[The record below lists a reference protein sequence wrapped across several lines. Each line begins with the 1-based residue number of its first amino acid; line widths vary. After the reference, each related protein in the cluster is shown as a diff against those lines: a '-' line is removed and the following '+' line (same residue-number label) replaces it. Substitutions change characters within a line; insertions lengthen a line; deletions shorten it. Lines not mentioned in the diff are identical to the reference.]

1 MKIIQIVTTLWL
13 LSVTSTVFALEIENV
28 KLPES
33 ISSTT
38 PGASLVL
45 NGAGIRTKFI
55 FDIYVGALYLESKNS
70 DAEKIINDKSE
81 KQIFLHF
88 LYKEVTKKKLTAG
101 WTDGFEDNNSS
112 AEMAKLRDRLN
123 KFNNMFVTV
132 KKGNTM
138 RFDFLTDGTLKV
150 IINKKSR
157 GEISGYDFQQAL
169 LKVWLGEEPA
179 TGDLKSAMLG
189 IAEE

>member
-1 MKIIQIVTTLWL
+1 MKTIQILAALWL

-28 KLPES
+28 KLPDS

-38 PGASLVL
+38 PGAKLLL

-55 FDIYVGALYLESKNS
+55 FDIYVGALYLESKDSN
-70 DAEKIINDKSE
+70 AEKIINSKGE

-112 AEMAKLRDRLN
+112 AQMAKLKDRLN
-123 KFNNMFVTV
+123 KFNAMFITV

-138 RFDFLTDGTLKV
+138 RFDFLPDGLLKV
-150 IINKKSR
+150 SINNETR
-157 GEISGYDFQQAL
+157 GEINGYDFQQAL
-169 LKVWLGEEPA
+169 LKVWLGQEPA
-179 TGDLKSAMLG
+179 TEDLKAAMLG
-189 IAEE
+189 KTDE

>member
-1 MKIIQIVTTLWL
+1 MKAVKILAVLWL

-28 KLPES
+28 KLPDT
-33 ISSTT
+33 ISANT
-38 PGASLVL
+38 PGKTLLL

-70 DAEKIINDKSE
+70 SAKEIINSKDE

-88 LYKEVTKKKLTAG
+88 LYKEVTKEKLTAG

-112 AEMAKLRDRLN
+112 AQMAKLKDRLD
-123 KFNNMFVTV
+123 KFNAMFITV

-138 RFDFLTDGTLKV
+138 RFDFLPDGTLKLL
-150 IINKKSR
+150 INNEAR
-157 GEISGYDFQQAL
+157 GEISGNDFQQAL
-169 LKVWLGEEPA
+169 LKVWLGQEPA
-179 TGDLKSAMLG
+179 TEDLKSAMLG
-189 IAEE
+189 KADE

>member
-1 MKIIQIVTTLWL
+1 MKTIKILSALWL
-13 LSVTSTVFALEIENV
+13 LAVASTVFALEIENV
-28 KLPES
+28 KLQES
-33 ISSTT
+33 ISSAT
-38 PGASLVL
+38 PGTSLVL

-55 FDIYVGALYLESKNS
+55 FDIYVGALYLESKSS
-70 DAEKIINDKSE
+70 DAEKIITSKGE

-123 KFNNMFVTV
+123 KFNDMFITV

-138 RFDFLTDGTLKV
+138 RFHFLPDGTLKV
-150 IINKKSR
+150 VINKKAR
-157 GEISGYDFQQAL
+157 GEISGVDFQQAL
-169 LKVWLGEEPA
+169 LKVWLGQEPA
-179 TGDLKSAMLG
+179 TEDLKSAMLG
-189 IAEE
+189 KAEE